1 MASSAAFGGLCPQ
14 AVIAVFPVRR
24 VGLVSLCLAGLALGG
39 CAHQDRAA
47 DGAPSVDR
55 FNERL
60 GVSSSP
66 RVVEGSQPIPRGG
79 GAYRVGRPY
88 TIAGRRYVPYEK
100 RVGHSEVG
108 IASWYGRQFHGRLT
122 ANGEVYDM
130 NALSAAHRTMPMPSY
145 ARVTNLRN
153 GHSVVVRVND
163 RGPFHGNRVI
173 DLSHR
178 TANLLAFRGHGV
190 ARVRVEY
197 LGRASIDGS
206 DDRRLLATLRTD
218 GSPAPAPDAVTP
230 TMLAAAPGPAEP
242 SRPSQPTVQVAAAPA
257 PVQPAVQ
264 LAAAPSGGQPRFEL
278 ASTSAVPAPAIA
290 PPAAPVATITMAS
303 APLPP
308 ERPQAAGMTGLTTVA
323 RVSQPPQV
331 SQPPVQRSGM
341 VTTTV
346 VAAPA
351 SVPSPSVA
359 SVSAFSAPTQGAS
372 VAASAAPA
380 LSAMP
385 PASSRMAFG
394 MGGLY

>member
-1 MASSAAFGGLCPQ
+1 MASSAAIGGLCPQ
-14 AVIAVFPVRR
+14 ADIAALPVPRL
-24 VGLVSLCLAGLALGG
+24 GLVSLCLAGLVLGG
-39 CAHQDRAA
+39 CAHQDRVA

-79 GAYRVGRPY
+79 GTYRVGRPY

-108 IASWYGRQFHGRLT
+108 VASWYGRQFHGRLT

-218 GSPAPAPDAVTP
+218 GSPAPSPDAVTP

-242 SRPSQPTVQVAAAPA
+242 ARPSQPSVQVAAAPA
-257 PVQPAVQ
+257 PVQ

-278 ASTSAVPAPAIA
+278 ASMSAAPAPVMAPPPPAPA
-290 PPAAPVATITMAS
+290 ATITMAS

-308 ERPQAAGMTGLTTVA
+308 ERPQAAGMNGLTTVA
-323 RVSQPPQV
+323 RVNQPPQV
-331 SQPPVQRSGM
+331 YQPPVQRSGT

-351 SVPSPSVA
+351 SAPSPSVA
-359 SVSAFSAPTQGAS
+359 SVSAFSAPTQAGS

-385 PASSRMAFG
+385 PGSSRMAFG

>member
-1 MASSAAFGGLCPQ
+1 MASSAAIDGLCPR
-14 AVIAVFPVRR
+14 ADIAAFQVPRL
-24 VGLVSLCLAGLALGG
+24 GLVSLCLAGLVLGG

-79 GAYRVGRPY
+79 GTYRVGRPY

-108 IASWYGRQFHGRLT
+108 VASWYGRQFHGRLT

-197 LGRASIDGS
+197 LGRASIAGS

-230 TMLAAAPGPAEP
+230 TMLAAAPGSAEP
-242 SRPSQPTVQVAAAPA
+242 ARPSQPSVQVAAAPA
-257 PVQPAVQ
+257 PVQ

-278 ASTSAVPAPAIA
+278 ASMSAAPAPAMA
-290 PPAAPVATITMAS
+290 PPPPAPAATITMAS

-308 ERPQAAGMTGLTTVA
+308 ERPQAAGMMGLTTVA

-331 SQPPVQRSGM
+331 SQPPVQRSGT
-341 VTTTV
+341 VTTAV

-351 SVPSPSVA
+351 SAPSPSVA
-359 SVSAFSAPTQGAS
+359 SVSAFSAPTQAGS

>member
-1 MASSAAFGGLCPQ
+1 MASSAANGGSRPR
-14 AVIAVFPVRR
+14 AGAPGIPVPRI
-24 VGLVSLCLAGLALGG
+24 GLLGLCLAGLALGG
-39 CAHQDRAA
+39 CAHQDRVA
-47 DGAPSVDR
+47 DGSPSVDR

-66 RVVEGSQPIPRGG
+66 RVVEGARPVPRGG
-79 GAYRVGRPY
+79 GTYRVGRPY

-100 RVGHSEVG
+100 RVGHTEVG
-108 IASWYGRQFHGRLT
+108 VASWYGRQFHGRLT

-190 ARVRVEY
+190 ARVRVDY
-197 LGRASIDGS
+197 LGRASVDGS
-206 DDRRLLATLRTD
+206 DDRRLLATLRMD
-218 GSPAPAPDAVTP
+218 GSPAPSPNAVTP

-242 SRPSQPTVQVAAAPA
+242 ARQM
-257 PVQPAVQ
+257 QPAVQ
-264 LAAAPSGGQPRFEL
+264 VAVATPAVAQPRFEL
-278 ASTSAVPAPAIA
+278 ASISSSPAPA
-290 PPAAPVATITMAS
+290 AAPLNAPVSMAS
-303 APLPP
+303 APLPQQ
-308 ERPQAAGMTGLTTVA
+308 RPQAAGPTGMTAVA
-323 RVSQPPQV
+323 RVSQPPQIY
-331 SQPPVQRSGM
+331 QPPVQRSGT

-351 SVPSPSVA
+351 SAPAASVA
-359 SVSAFSAPTQGAS
+359 SVSAFSARSQGA
-372 VAASAAPA
+372 AAAAPA

>member
-1 MASSAAFGGLCPQ
+1 MAFSATNGGSRPH
-14 AVIAVFPVRR
+14 AGF
-24 VGLVSLCLAGLALGG
+24 VGIPASRLGLISLCAIGLALGG
-39 CAHQDRAA
+39 CAHQDRVAE
-47 DGAPSVDR
+47 GAPSVDR
-55 FNERL
+55 FNARY

-66 RVVEGSQPIPRGG
+66 RVLEGNRPVPRGG
-79 GAYRVGRPY
+79 GVYRVGRPY

-100 RVGHSEVG
+100 RVGHTEAG

-197 LGRASIDGS
+197 LGRASVDGS

-218 GSPAPAPDAVTP
+218 GSPAPTPGAVTP

-242 SRPSQPTVQVAAAPA
+242 ARVQPAVQVAQAPVTQAPAARQSGFHLASTGSRPVPAPVVQVAAAT
-257 PVQPAVQ
+257 
-264 LAAAPSGGQPRFEL
+264 PS
-278 ASTSAVPAPAIA
+278 A
-290 PPAAPVATITMAS
+290 TMAG
-303 APLPP
+303 APLPAA
-308 ERPQAAGMTGLTTVA
+308 RPSSAGMTATTTIA
-323 RVSQPPQV
+323 RVNQPPQV
-331 SQPPVQRSGM
+331 YQAPAMRSGTT
-341 VTTTV
+341 TTTV

-351 SVPSPSVA
+351 AA
-359 SVSAFSAPTQGAS
+359 SAAPDRAQRASLSTASAFSGQRQGGNQS
-372 VAASAAPA
+372 APA

-385 PASSRMAFG
+385 APSSRVAFG